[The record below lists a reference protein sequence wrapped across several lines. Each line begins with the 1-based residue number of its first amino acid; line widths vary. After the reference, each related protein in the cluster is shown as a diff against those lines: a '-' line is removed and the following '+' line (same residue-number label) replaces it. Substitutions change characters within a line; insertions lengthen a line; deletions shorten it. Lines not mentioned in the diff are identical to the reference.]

1 VTAEVVVFPDLD
13 GATADAAKRFMAI
26 SEHTVAARGAC
37 AIALSGGDTP
47 KALFARLAGEPYR
60 RRIPWERLEVFWA
73 DERCVP
79 PDDPQSNYKLAWD
92 LLLSKVPVPGTQIY
106 RMPGDMPEHAKAAAA
121 YAKTLRE
128 HLPATADGWPRFDLI
143 LLGIGANA
151 HTASLFP
158 HTEAVR
164 ECERAV
170 VAQFVEEVGM
180 WRMTLTVPVLRRA
193 SDTLFLASGASKA
206 EAVRAALEGPPN
218 GDDVPASL
226 IRPID
231 GRVAWLLDR
240 AAARGLGRSG
250 GLAPKGFAGVP
261 PQ

>member
-1 VTAEVVVFPDLD
+1 MNEEVVVFPDLD
-13 GATADAAKRFMAI
+13 GATAEAATRFAAI
-26 SEHTVAARGAC
+26 SEQAVAVRGAC
-37 AIALSGGDTP
+37 AVALSGGDTP
-47 KALFARLAGEPYR
+47 KALFARLAEEPYR
-60 RRIPWERLEVFWA
+60 GRIPWERLEVFWA

-79 PDDPQSNYKLAWD
+79 PDDPQSNYKLADD
-92 LLLSKVPVPGTQIY
+92 LLLSKVPVPRAQIY
-106 RMPGDMPEHAKAAAA
+106 RMPGDMPDHAKAAAA
-121 YAKTLRE
+121 YAETLRT
-128 HLPATADGWPRFDLI
+128 HLPATPDGWPRFDFI

-158 HTEAVR
+158 HTQAVR
-164 ECERAV
+164 ERERTV
-170 VAQFVEEVGM
+170 VAEFVGEVGM
-180 WRMTLTVPVLRRA
+180 WRMTLTAPVLRRA
-193 SDTLFLASGASKA
+193 ADILFLASGASKA

-226 IRPID
+226 IRPVG

-240 AAARGLGRSG
+240 AAAAGLGRAG